1 MLKFA
6 STTISDGDQRVAS
19 EGGGDVSFFFFF
31 FFSLSLSF
39 VFLPCALLVYLHL
52 FTSNSH
58 CNILPLAFR
67 KVSLNGENRST
78 RSTADRWMD
87 AQDVCSQSNKS

>member
-6 STTISDGDQRVAS
+6 STTISDGDQRVGS
-19 EGGGDVSFFFFF
+19 D
-31 FFSLSLSF
+31 
-39 VFLPCALLVYLHL
+39 LHL